1 MIAKHDS
8 PASARNPVHGGFPS
22 ARRGLQAG
30 DKVILMDDT
39 GFLIPDPGFEH
50 LSPRKGHLYT
60 VRDVFSTGVSLVEG
74 NDEHYY
80 FAARFLEV
88 EAATELIRQRL
99 AADPSPSTPPA
110 RPVHEFHGAE

>member
-8 PASARNPVHGGFPS
+8 PASARKPVHGGFPS

-30 DKVILMDDT
+30 DKVICMDDT
-39 GFLIPDPGFEH
+39 GWLIPDPGFEH
-50 LSPRKGHLYT
+50 LSPVEGHLYT
-60 VRDVFSTGVSLVEG
+60 VREIASTGVSLMEG
-74 NDEHYY
+74 NPDHFY
-80 FAARFLEV
+80 FAGRFLEV